1 MADVVLVT
9 GGAGLVGSECC
20 RLFSE
25 NGYKVISVD
34 NYMRGKIFGNEANT
48 RNTIDRLL
56 KEYDIQHYTMDV
68 RDEKIIPLIKKANV
82 IIHTAAQPSHPKSI
96 EIPLVDF
103 QINAW
108 GTLFLLE
115 NIRKHNKDAVFVFC
129 STNKVYGDAPNYFSY
144 KKVGKRFEP
153 IDPSLRNGFDETLRI
168 DRCMHT
174 PFGVSKVAGDLYTQ
188 EYALLY
194 RLKTGV
200 FRMGCITGGA
210 AKAVEMHNWE
220 PHFVKKALA
229 GETLIIYGHG
239 GYQVRDVIHAK
250 DLAELF
256 YEFIKNPRFGEV
268 YNVGG
273 GRENSIS
280 LLESIDLIE
289 EITGKKIKYE
299 LASEREGDHIWWVSN
314 INKAMSHYPG
324 WKLRTGLKTIFTEI
338 YEVLRD
344 SLNKSARATQLRPH

>member
-1 MADVVLVT
+1 MPEKVLVT

-20 RLFSE
+20 RVFSE
-25 NGYKVISVD
+25 AGYEVISVD
-34 NYMRGKIFGNEANT
+34 NYMRGKIFGGEANT
-48 RNTIDRLL
+48 RDTIANLL
-56 KEYDIQHYTMDV
+56 KEYNIEHHEMDL
-68 RDEKIIPLIKKANV
+68 RDEKIIPLIRKADA

-96 EIPLVDF
+96 EIPLEDF

-115 NIRKHNKDAVFVFC
+115 NIRKHNKDAVFIFC
-129 STNKVYGDAPNYFSY
+129 STNKVYGDTPNYFCY

-153 IDPSLRNGFDETLRI
+153 IDPTLRDGFNETLRI

-194 RLKTGV
+194 GLKTGV

-220 PHFVKKALA
+220 PYFIRKALT
-229 GETLIIYGHG
+229 GEVLTIYGYG
-239 GYQVRDVIHAK
+239 GYQVRDVIHAR

-256 YEFIKNPRFGEV
+256 YEFVKNPRRGEV

-273 GRENSIS
+273 SRDNSIS
-280 LLESIDLIE
+280 LLESFDLIE
-289 EITGKKIKYE
+289 KITGRKINSRME
-299 LASEREGDHIWWVSN
+299 AEREGDHIWWISN
-314 INKAMSHYPG
+314 INKAKSHYPG
-324 WKLRTGLKTIFTEI
+324 WRVKRSLEEIFKEI
-338 YEVLRD
+338 YEVLREALESGRKRD
-344 SLNKSARATQLRPH
+344 DG